1 MKSTDELLNR
11 KYDPAQYH
19 CVHFVIEAAQHLF
32 GRDYSD
38 SFIGLTQN
46 LHETLKTSRST
57 AIQNRR
63 TDSPRDGTIVLMT
76 NINQSSHVG
85 LFYCDRV
92 LHLTELGV
100 HNLPLRTLKHIYK
113 RIRYYEPHSSFSESA
128 GRE

>member
-1 MKSTDELLNR
+1 MKSIDSLLNR
-11 KYDPAQYH
+11 KYDPVAYH
-19 CVHFVIEAAQHLF
+19 CVHFVIEAAQYLF
-32 GRDYSD
+32 DQDYSD

-57 AIQNRR
+57 AVHNKRQ
-63 TDSPRDGTIVLMT
+63 DAPKDGTIVLMT

-100 HNLPLRTLKHIYK
+100 HNLPLRTLKQIYK
-113 RIRYYEPHSSFSESA
+113 RIRYYEPHSHSEKSA
-128 GRE
+128 RLD